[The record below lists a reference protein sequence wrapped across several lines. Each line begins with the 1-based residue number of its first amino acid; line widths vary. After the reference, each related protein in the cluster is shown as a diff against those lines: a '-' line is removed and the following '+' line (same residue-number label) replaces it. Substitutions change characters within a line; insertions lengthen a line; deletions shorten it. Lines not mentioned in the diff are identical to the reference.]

1 MPPSTWTRAS
11 SPACVARCVEARGA
25 APLIRLAV
33 RADARG
39 GEAVLAALLELVPEG
54 LDQREG
60 PGWVEYGLYGERD
73 ELPRLPGELG
83 GWSVQLSEETV
94 AGDWA
99 ERWRT
104 FHRPVLIA
112 ERLYV
117 RQPWEAPL
125 PDAAVPEVVVDPGQA
140 FGTGSHAST
149 RGCLELLLGLEAGGP
164 FRDLGCGSGVLAIAA
179 AKLGFGPV
187 SAVDS
192 DPAAVAATRT
202 NAELNGVRLDRV
214 EVADAGAAP
223 LPVAGVVAANLVREL
238 LLALAAVPGRPE
250 LLILSGLLE
259 READEV
265 VAAWAPARERRRLTR
280 EGWTSV
286 LLESPDVVRST

>member
-1 MPPSTWTRAS
+1 MRPSMWTRAY
-11 SPACVARCVEARGA
+11 SPACGARCVEARGA
-25 APLIRLAV
+25 ARLIRLAV
-33 RADARG
+33 RVDARG
-39 GEAVLAALLELVPEG
+39 GEAVLAALLELAPAG

-73 ELPRLPGELG
+73 ELPHLPDELG
-83 GWSVQLSEETV
+83 GWSVEQTEESV

-99 ERWRT
+99 ERWRN

-125 PDAAVPEVVVDPGQA
+125 ADRAVPEVVVDPGQA
-140 FGTGSHAST
+140 FGTGSHATT
-149 RGCLELLLGLEAGGP
+149 RGCLELMLDLWARGP
-164 FRDLGCGSGVLAIAA
+164 FLDLGCGSGVLAIAA

-187 SAVDS
+187 SALDS
-192 DPAAVAATRT
+192 DPAAVEATRT
-202 NAELNGVRLDRV
+202 NAQLNGVPLDRV
-214 EVADAGAAP
+214 EEADALALV
-223 LPVAGVVAANLVREL
+223 LPRAGVVAANLMREL
-238 LLALAAVPGRPE
+238 LLALAAAPERPE

-265 VAAWAPARERRRLTR
+265 VAAWAPARERARLTR
-280 EGWTSV
+280 EGWTTV
-286 LLESPDVVRST
+286 LLAG